1 MRSPSGGSTATT
13 DGCQWRPVRGS
24 RDWGSGCLTSFL
36 GLGQVIRGLAG
47 WSRKGY
53 VFRVE
58 MLLLLYYSCC
68 YEEQCEHRS
77 FRRFSFAANDS
88 LCLFVTAFA
97 VRASR
102 QIKSLP
108 CVFAWLE
115 YRGIGPFA
123 RAWNNDHTSV
133 SRDKSRVQT
142 TEACNVR
149 LDTQFGAQLTN
160 NGFQRCRF
168 RNPRGL
174 LRKRQVLS

>member
-1 MRSPSGGSTATT
+1 MCVVPQVGARQQPMGASG
-13 DGCQWRPVRGS
+13 DLCEVPVIG
-24 RDWGSGCLTSFL
+24 GQGCLTSFL
-36 GLGQVIRGLAG
+36 FCAKLYEDLQGGHARDMFSELQ
-47 WSRKGY
+47 
-53 VFRVE
+53 

-68 YEEQCEHRS
+68 YEEQCEHWS

-115 YRGIGPFA
+115 YRGIEAFA

-133 SRDKSRVQT
+133 SRDKSRV
-142 TEACNVR
+142 
-149 LDTQFGAQLTN
+149 
-160 NGFQRCRF
+160 
-168 RNPRGL
+168 
-174 LRKRQVLS
+174 